1 VIRAAWVTLKLHRIE
16 LLVAV
21 TVALVTALWA
31 GWVEVRATGVSIPA
45 GCLDAWMTA
54 VQNNTNDA
62 GASTGPIRAWG
73 TILAEAGDN
82 FRQTTEFLPFVIG
95 ALVGVPIVAGE
106 IEGRTTGM
114 AWSLNPSRTRW
125 LTRQVVPVA
134 LVTGLAVLLAA
145 VAAEVIEHDHEAW
158 SGGYLDVVHVGH
170 YGLGLVARAFGVF
183 GIGLGIGA
191 LLGRQLPAF
200 LLSVALGLGF
210 LTGLT
215 GVRDAWFASHETH
228 VLGAEYGVA
237 TDWAWRTPGGVV
249 LSKES
254 ASALVPPDLV
264 AQDEGQVQP
273 VHAATWLEEHGYT
286 EVSVGISMDVAMD
299 WAPYEAMAFAMLG
312 VGSIG
317 VAIWLVNR
325 RRPS

>member
-31 GWVEVRATGVSIPA
+31 IWVEVRASGINIPA
-45 GCLDAWMTA
+45 GCLDAWMAA
-54 VQNNTNDA
+54 VRNDVTDD
-62 GASTGPIRAWG
+62 GACTGPVRAWG

-125 LTRQVVPVA
+125 LVRQVVPVA
-134 LVTGLAVLLAA
+134 LVTGLAVLLAG
-145 VAAEVIEHDHEAW
+145 VAAETIEHDHEAW
-158 SGGYLDVVHVGH
+158 GGGYRDVTHIGH

-200 LLSVALGLGF
+200 LLSIALGVGF

-228 VLGAEYGVA
+228 VLGADYGVA
-237 TDWAWRTPGGVV
+237 TDWAWRTPDGVV
-249 LSKES
+249 LSKE
-254 ASALVPPDLV
+254 AATALVPPDLV

-273 VHAATWLEEHGYT
+273 VHAAVWLEEHGYT
-286 EVSVGISMDVAMD
+286 EVSVGISIDVAMG
-299 WAPYEAMAFAMLG
+299 WAPLEGGAYVLLG
-312 VGSIG
+312 VGSIA
-317 VAIWLVNR
+317 VAVWLVNR
-325 RRPS
+325 RRPA